1 MNTESQ
7 RAYRKSLITKGLV
20 YINNEEQEVSVI
32 NISLTGALVQQL
44 SRPENPESLIDNASA
59 SKIIDFYLP
68 TLRLAGTAEVVRVN
82 GSGRDNSMAL
92 KFKEISYNVDNL
104 YYKRKVYRK
113 NMAVAGKIL
122 LNNKQYDFQ
131 AINVSVEGLMIRLA
145 ETIVIAQGISTA
157 FEFKSLNLTG
167 EAQVVWMDIDSQGKT
182 LVGLKYIN
190 MNTDKITG
198 IPRFAC

>member
-1 MNTESQ
+1 MKSESQ
-7 RAYRKSLITKGLV
+7 RAYRKKLITSGLV
-20 YINNEEQEVSVI
+20 YINDEEQEVSVI
-32 NISLTGALVQQL
+32 NISLTGALVQL
-44 SRPENPESLIDNASA
+44 NRPENPESLIDDASA

-82 GSGRDNSMAL
+82 GSGRYDSLAL

-145 ETIVIAQGISTA
+145 ETIIIAQGISTA
-157 FEFKSLNLTG
+157 FEFKSLNLKG
-167 EAQVVWMDIDSQGKT
+167 EAQVVWMDIDSEGKT

>member
-1 MNTESQ
+1 MKSESQ

-20 YINNEEQEVSVI
+20 YINDEEQEVSVI
-32 NISLTGALVQQL
+32 NISLTGALVQL
-44 SRPENPESLIDNASA
+44 NRPENPESLINDASA

-82 GSGRDNSMAL
+82 GSGRDDSLAL
-92 KFKEISYNVDNL
+92 KFKEITYNVDNL

-113 NMAVAGKIL
+113 NMVVAGKIL

-145 ETIVIAQGISTA
+145 ETIIIAQGITTV

-167 EAQVVWMDIDSQGKT
+167 EAQVVWMDIDSEGKT

>member
-1 MNTESQ
+1 M
-7 RAYRKSLITKGLV
+7 
-20 YINNEEQEVSVI
+20 
-32 NISLTGALVQQL
+32 
-44 SRPENPESLIDNASA
+44 
-59 SKIIDFYLP
+59 P

-82 GSGRDNSMAL
+82 GSGRDDSLAL

-122 LNNKQYDFQ
+122 LKNKQYDFQ

-145 ETIVIAQGISTA
+145 ETIIIAEGISTA

-167 EAQVVWMDIDSQGKT
+167 EAQVVWMDIDSEGKT

>member
-1 MNTESQ
+1 MKSESQ
-7 RAYRKSLITKGLV
+7 RAYRKSLITNGLV
-20 YINNEEQEVSVI
+20 YINDEEQEVSVI
-32 NISLTGALVQQL
+32 NISLTGALVQL
-44 SRPENPESLIDNASA
+44 NSPENPESLIDDASA

-68 TLRLAGTAEVVRVN
+68 KLRLAGTAEVVRVS
-82 GSGRDNSMAL
+82 GSRRDDSLAL
-92 KFKEISYNVDNL
+92 KFKEISYNVDNV

-131 AINVSVEGLMIRLA
+131 AINISVEGLMIRLA
-145 ETIVIAQGISTA
+145 ETIIIAQGITTA
-157 FEFKSLNLTG
+157 FEFKSLNLKG
-167 EAQVVWMDIDSQGKT
+167 EAQVVWMDIDSEGKT